1 MIDLL
6 TGAGMLVGYALA
18 LLGVGIIV
26 RNSR

>member
-6 TGAGMLVGYALA
+6 TGAGMLVGYALGITGLA
-18 LLGVGIIV
+18 LIV